1 MSIFVSGRVRL
12 VVAAFAVVVLGCAS
26 GASSASGVSTGNGG
40 ALSDGDN
47 GRTVTVARGQQLT
60 VALNSTYWTFA
71 GPSNPAVLREVGQ
84 PVAVPGSCPPGVG
97 CGDVIAKFTAV
108 GPGRADI
115 TATRTSCGEALSCPA
130 GSGSYRVSVVVT

>member
-12 VVAAFAVVVLGCAS
+12 VVAASAVAVLGCAGSASS
-26 GASSASGVSTGNGG
+26 GAESGGTSGDLTDAS
-40 ALSDGDN
+40 N
-47 GRTVTVARGQQLT
+47 GRTVTVARGAQVT
-60 VALNSTYWTFA
+60 VALDSTYWTFA
-71 GPSNPAVLREVGQ
+71 GPSNPAVLKEVGQ

-97 CGDVIAKFTAV
+97 CGEVIARFTAV

-130 GSGSYRVSVVVT
+130 GSGSYRVSVVVG